1 MRAVRLILLTLALS
15 FAPVI
20 VMARAVA
27 AQDGD
32 SVTPEAAEAPDV
44 ETNQSYLIPAAEIVG
59 FDFLLNRFD
68 QRFIRPNVYKTSFSS
83 IARNLTHNWVVDND
97 KFETNQFLHPYQGSV
112 YHGFA
117 RSMGL
122 GFWKSVGYDV
132 AGSLLWEI
140 AGETTPPSINDQI
153 ATGFGGPFL
162 GEPLF
167 RIASMVLERGGSAPG
182 FRRKLEALFISP
194 PTGFNHLVFGDKYG
208 SFPSNNPPY
217 FARLQLGR
225 AVKASTNEGTSTAPP
240 KEEWIANL
248 SMTSGLPG
256 KPGYTY
262 TRPFD
267 YFDFEFS
274 ASNANYFENITSH
287 GLLSGADYAIGDRY
301 RGVWGL
307 YGSYDYLAP
316 QVFRVSSTALSLGTT
331 AQWQIAEPLALQGT
345 VLGGAGY
352 GAAGTIQGIG
362 ERDYHYG
369 LTPQGLVALRL
380 LLGGRASIDVAGRD
394 YFVSRVASADQRGS
408 ENIAR
413 VDASVTLRLLHR
425 HAVTVKYVGS
435 FRNARYPDL
444 GARRQ
449 SRGTVS
455 LFYTILGDTRF
466 GAVDWR

>member
-1 MRAVRLILLTLALS
+1 MKAVRFLLLLLVMVHAAMAQENAS
-15 FAPVI
+15 PAPEG
-20 VMARAVA
+20 AQTQDVA
-27 AQDGD
+27 GD
-32 SVTPEAAEAPDV
+32 E
-44 ETNQSYLIPAAEIVG
+44 SYLIPAAEIVG
-59 FDFLLNRFD
+59 FELLLNRFD
-68 QRFIRPNVYKTSFSS
+68 QRFIRPNVYKVTGSS
-83 IARNLTHNWVVDND
+83 IKHNLTHKWVIDND
-97 KFETNQFLHPYQGSV
+97 KFEVNQFLHPYQGSV

-122 GFWKSVGYDV
+122 GFWKSAGYDF

-140 AGETTPPSINDQI
+140 AGETTPPAINDQI
-153 ATGFGGPFL
+153 SSGIGGPFL

-167 RIASMVLERGGSAPG
+167 RIATMVLERGGDNPG
-182 FRRKLEALFISP
+182 FRRKLEALLISP
-194 PTGFNHLVFGDKYG
+194 PTGLNHLAFGDRYG

-225 AVKASTNEGTSTAPP
+225 AVKSITNEGASTVQE
-240 KEEWIANL
+240 KDEWIVNL
-248 SMTSGLPG
+248 GMASGLPG
-256 KPGYTY
+256 KTGYGY

-274 ASNANYFENITSH
+274 TTNANYFESITSR
-287 GLLSGADYAIGDRY
+287 GLLIGTNYAIGDEY

-307 YGSYDYLAP
+307 YGSYDYIAP
-316 QVFRVSSTALSLGTT
+316 QVFRVSNTALSLGTT
-331 AQWQIAEPLALQGT
+331 AQWQIARPLALQGT
-345 VLGGAGY
+345 VLAGAGY
-352 GAAGTIQGIG
+352 GAAGTIEGTG

-380 LLGGRASIDVAGRD
+380 LLGGRASIEMTGRD
-394 YFVSRVASADQRGS
+394 YFVSRLASADQRGS

-413 VDASVTLRLLHR
+413 VDAAVTLRLFHR
-425 HAVTVKYVGS
+425 HAFTVKYVGS
-435 FRNARYPDL
+435 VRNARYPDL
-444 GARRQ
+444 GNRRQ